1 MFDFYYQLRQKM
13 IDSMQNSLRQ
23 VRQVLGLGVQELSD
37 IVGLTRQTLNN
48 LECKKSRMSAAQYLA
63 ICAVIDYY
71 TRDKPEQ
78 YAAIQTILSSCGA
91 EERGTFFPSIN
102 NNSLL
107 KNWFLCFP
115 DDSKI
120 TEAFSGNRKV
130 ITLKEFEGIAYSHK
144 IFVDDTILGQEGF
157 DDWLRQVSDIM
168 LDKGNRFLIP
178 LKVIENIQGGI
189 LSPDPL
195 TAGFSQRGMKVLT
208 GMQQSGLMEIRG
220 EKSDTNVMGTFI
232 SVFAR
237 FKHTNRLALLTQ
249 NEKLA
254 RQILALN
261 NDDLGGFPIYVAQ
274 FAQGIGLREWDAA
287 ESELPMGE
295 ALNGWETIEL

>member
-37 IVGLTRQTLNN
+37 FVGLTRQTLNN

-63 ICAVIDYY
+63 ICAVIDYC

-78 YAAIQTILSSCGA
+78 YTAIQAILSSGG
-91 EERGTFFPSIN
+91 EEGQSLSFSSVKD
-102 NNSLL
+102 NSLL

-120 TEAFSGNRKV
+120 TGAFCGDKKV
-130 ITLKEFEGIAYSHK
+130 ITPKQFEGIAYSHK

-157 DDWLRQVSDIM
+157 GSWIQQVSDIM
-168 LDKGNRFLIP
+168 RERGNRFLVP
-178 LKVIENIQGGI
+178 LKVIENMQNGT
-189 LSPDPL
+189 LSADPL
-195 TAGFSQRGMKVLT
+195 TAGTSQRGMGTLAA
-208 GMQQSGLMEIRG
+208 MQQSRLIEIRG
-220 EKSDTNVMGTFI
+220 EKSDVNIIGTFV
-232 SVFAR
+232 SVIAK

-254 RQILALN
+254 KQILALN
-261 NDDLGGFPIYVAQ
+261 SDDLGGFPIYVAQ
-274 FAQGIGLREWDAA
+274 FTEGVGLQEWDAA
-287 ESELPMGE
+287 PEKNNREE
-295 ALNGWETIEL
+295 AYKGWSSLEP

>member
-13 IDSMQNSLRQ
+13 IDSMQSSLRQ
-23 VRQVLGLGVQELSD
+23 VRQILGLGVQELSD
-37 IVGLTRQTLNN
+37 LVGLTRQTLNN

-63 ICAVIDYY
+63 VCAVIDYY

-78 YAAIQTILSSCGA
+78 YAAIQTILSLGDT
-91 EERGTFFPSIN
+91 EERGTFFPSAQN
-102 NNSLL
+102 SSLL

-120 TEAFSGNRKV
+120 TDAFSGDKKIISPR
-130 ITLKEFEGIAYSHK
+130 EFEGIAYSHK

-157 DDWLRQVSDIM
+157 GSWIQQVSETM
-168 LDKGNRFLIP
+168 RECGNRFLIP
-178 LKVIENIQGGI
+178 LKVIENMQSGI
-189 LSPDPL
+189 LSSAPL
-195 TAGFSQRGMKVLT
+195 SAEFYQRGMRVLT
-208 GMQQSGLMEIRG
+208 AMQQSGLIEIRG
-220 EKSDTNVMGTFI
+220 ERSDVNMIGTFVF
-232 SVFAR
+232 VFAK

-261 NDDLGGFPIYVAQ
+261 NDVLGGFPIYVAQ
-274 FAQGIGLREWDAA
+274 FAEGVGLREWDAA
-287 ESELPMGE
+287 AGPFPVEEAFKGWDCIES
-295 ALNGWETIEL
+295 